1 MCSMPT
7 CVSEKERMFRKV
19 DSSKC
24 LGYLVSKLR
33 SGNKSFL
40 PAAQPTGQGKE
51 SVVLLLLLVVV
62 VGVTTF
68 HTTVSSNVHS
78 KGV

>member
-1 MCSMPT
+1 MVPEILLKITFYCIFFAFLKGHFYP
-7 CVSEKERMFRKV
+7 
-19 DSSKC
+19 
-24 LGYLVSKLR
+24 LQALVSI
-33 SGNKSFL
+33 FL

-51 SVVLLLLLVVV
+51 SVVLLVV